1 MLLRLVMLLLLLLI
15 PFLRLAILGAAVD
28 EGAHVDNGD
37 VEDND
42 DWQVADVTRDQK
54 EEKPS
59 SLLYNGVAQ
68 IRNDF
73 TIFYLGKIGIFYK
86 PNWPSTKVSIT

>member
-73 TIFYLGKIGIFYK
+73 TIFYLGKIGIFSK
-86 PNWPSTKVSIT
+86 PNWPSTNVSIT